1 MNRRT
6 SALDALIFGVDVQS
20 GDIRGDAPSY
30 ALVIFDGEE
39 SSLSDSPSDT
49 FEREVVSRRKLLRL
63 VEDQEPAIIA
73 TDNMYELAEDKD
85 NLIHLLRKLPNE
97 TTLVQVTGDENPEP
111 LSRVASRHGVPYS
124 KEPMKEAEAA
134 ARLAAKNIGYEV
146 SAFTNTTKIKV
157 SRGRST
163 GKGGWSEDRYTR
175 RIHGAVK
182 KATRS
187 VESTLNEQNLDF
199 DKDVTEKYGGYS
211 RAEFTV
217 EAPPSEIPVSNE
229 RSGDVRIEVNPV
241 QRDGIEFSPLVTRR
255 DPVIVGIDPGTTTAV
270 ALSDLDGNILDVWSS
285 RMADTGEV
293 IEWIIDHG
301 RPVLIAA
308 DVTPMPETV
317 EKIRRSFNAAGWT
330 PQTDLPIDE
339 KQHRTRQQVVEN
351 DHERDAMAAALY
363 AYDDHHEQFDTIAR
377 KTPAQLNL
385 GEVVQKVIGEETA
398 LDTVIE
404 ELTETTDQDTTEPTE
419 QTHERSPEERRI
431 DQLETQVERLQDK
444 IDDLEDKLD
453 EKNDKIDEYE
463 RELSEARRQE
473 RKEARERRE
482 VARLERKNEQLRRE
496 REEAQDTIANLED
509 KIERLKVLW
518 KLDHSNF
525 SDIDQN
531 NDLVPIK
538 PVEKFTV
545 EALEAANDTYG
556 LAQDDV
562 VYLRDATGAGQ
573 QAAEYLANISPKIV
587 LIEGGLTD
595 ISDQILFDN
604 EIPIGSAEE
613 VTIREV
619 DELAVARESEVQNQ
633 LDSWKEWADR
643 RRRAQKQELV
653 DKLIS
658 EHRSESGKSD
668 V

>member
-39 SSLSDSPSDT
+39 SSLSDSTSDT

-85 NLIHLLRKLPNE
+85 NLIHLLRQLPNE

-146 SAFTNTTKIKV
+146 SAFTDTTKIKV

-339 KQHRTRQQVVEN
+339 KQHRTRQQAVEN

-377 KTPAQLNL
+377 KTPAQLDL

-398 LDTVIE
+398 LETVIE
-404 ELTETTDQDTTEPTE
+404 ELTETTD
-419 QTHERSPEERRI
+419 
-431 DQLETQVERLQDK
+431 
-444 IDDLEDKLD
+444 
-453 EKNDKIDEYE
+453 
-463 RELSEARRQE
+463 
-473 RKEARERRE
+473 
-482 VARLERKNEQLRRE
+482 
-496 REEAQDTIANLED
+496 
-509 KIERLKVLW
+509 
-518 KLDHSNF
+518 
-525 SDIDQN
+525 
-531 NDLVPIK
+531 
-538 PVEKFTV
+538 
-545 EALEAANDTYG
+545 
-556 LAQDDV
+556 
-562 VYLRDATGAGQ
+562 
-573 QAAEYLANISPKIV
+573 
-587 LIEGGLTD
+587 
-595 ISDQILFDN
+595 
-604 EIPIGSAEE
+604 
-613 VTIREV
+613 
-619 DELAVARESEVQNQ
+619 
-633 LDSWKEWADR
+633 
-643 RRRAQKQELV
+643 
-653 DKLIS
+653 
-658 EHRSESGKSD
+658 
-668 V
+668 